1 MKLNSIIQNYF
12 DKLGVED
19 PDSWFYE
26 RAKEAFGDM
35 EGSMDSF
42 LEGYKEGFIEGFMEG
57 YYKEFTISALKMY
70 NKGYARETVI
80 DVLELSDE
88 QIAAFDK
95 ELKKINK

>member
-12 DKLGVED
+12 DKLGVEG

-42 LEGYKEGFIEGFMEG
+42 LEGYKEGFIEGFMGG
-57 YYKEFTISALKMY
+57 YYKEFTKYALNMY
-70 NKGYARETVI
+70 NKGYDRETII
-80 DVLELSDE
+80 DALELSDG
-88 QIAAFDK
+88 QIAAF
-95 ELKKINK
+95 EEEIKKINN